1 MTYLETGSEADREE
15 SFQYSAEVL
24 SEIQKIRS
32 NGTIYEP
39 WRFELLER
47 MAENLSQKREDV
59 LEVYNPVDR
68 ALSNLDVYNEYIHS
82 EELFQDSSS
91 NYYRFLTQSMER
103 MQEQITRLQNLAIGS
118 VVFVCLGMLAI
129 AIWYHMFNQRYIAK
143 PLTEVLE
150 GIDQI
155 HQEDMN
161 VSIDEMNSQ
170 EMERLRQ
177 SLLEMA
183 ATHRENYEMEK
194 SNYELQKQL
203 TQSELKMMQ
212 EQINPH
218 FLFNTLNT
226 IYCLAEEEHATD
238 AANMLLKTSRLLQY
252 GLKKRNQLSTVAA
265 EVQALQ
271 DYVEIQ
277 QIRFVGKIEF
287 NIMVDDLEEYGDQPF
302 PAMILQ
308 PLVENSLKH
317 GLKNCT
323 SKGYIEVHVWGDESF
338 VSLSVLDNGDGMDPE
353 VLEDL
358 LAEDFHNAGDSLGL
372 QNVIT
377 RLRLLFGDRVEF
389 DMRSMP
395 KPAWILRF

>member
-1 MTYLETGSEADREE
+1 MKKRNTFEKKSQSDLQERKQSGRLPSLSSIMNRASVLLVLIMLAMTVLYSWSAVEAKKGYSLILDGYQSLEKVYSQTHQSRDALVTYLETGSEADREE
-15 SFQYSAEVL
+15 SFQYSEEVL

-59 LEVYNPVDR
+59 VVVYNPVGR

-91 NYYRFLTQSMER
+91 NYYRFLTQPMER

-118 VVFVCLGMLAI
+118 GVFLCLGMLAI
-129 AIWYHMFNQRYIAK
+129 AIWYHMFNQCYIAK
-143 PLTEVLE
+143 PHTQVLE

-177 SLLEMA
+177 SLLEMTA
-183 ATHRENYEMEK
+183 ALRENYEMEK

-203 TQSELKMMQ
+203 TQNEMKTMQ

-218 FLFNTLNT
+218 ILFNTLYT

-238 AANMLLKTSRLLQY
+238 AAYMLLKTSRLLQY
-252 GLKKRNQLSTVAA
+252 GLKNRNQLSTVAA

-287 NIMVDDLEEYGDQPF
+287 NIMADDFEEYGDQPF
-302 PAMILQ
+302 SAMIL
-308 PLVENSLKH
+308 
-317 GLKNCT
+317 
-323 SKGYIEVHVWGDESF
+323 
-338 VSLSVLDNGDGMDPE
+338 
-353 VLEDL
+353 
-358 LAEDFHNAGDSLGL
+358 
-372 QNVIT
+372 
-377 RLRLLFGDRVEF
+377 
-389 DMRSMP
+389 
-395 KPAWILRF
+395 